1 MTSLFHRLF
10 ESCKTEVMAIGRESE
25 EKLKMKS
32 EKKII
37 IELEEGEKLP
47 TIVGFFEESTHVD
60 NS

>member
-32 EKKII
+32 EKIII
-37 IELEEGEKLP
+37 IELKEGEKLP
-47 TIVGFFEESTHVD
+47 TIVGFFEESP
-60 NS
+60 SCG